1 MYANAACQHG
11 IGSYLWLALEKK
23 TKPGGGVLWQPS
35 TSDGAALNQL
45 DNKVLVNFG
54 LGIKRGGKF
63 LPRLCPNVML

>member
-1 MYANAACQHG
+1 MAGFRKENKARRWCLMAAKHQ
-11 IGSYLWLALEKK
+11 S
-23 TKPGGGVLWQPS
+23 GV
-35 TSDGAALNQL
+35 ALNQL